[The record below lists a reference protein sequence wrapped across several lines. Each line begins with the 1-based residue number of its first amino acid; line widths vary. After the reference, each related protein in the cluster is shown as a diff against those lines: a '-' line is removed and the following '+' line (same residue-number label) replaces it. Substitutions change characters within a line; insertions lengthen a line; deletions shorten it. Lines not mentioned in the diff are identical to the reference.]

1 MKIVL
6 GLLLSLLIVFPA
18 LAQDAAQTEDA
29 PTVCSVDVSGAQA
42 LLEQAASASETDA
55 VALIAQARDALQ
67 QIEQNCAAAGV
78 VALDQTYAAPDDV
91 FTLSYPHGWTVG
103 TFTPSST
110 GGVILIGNS
119 PLADRLLQVA
129 EPDILAGEQAVQVL
143 VGAPQTTEDVSLKLV
158 IADFETLIGSL
169 YQNVTATE
177 YYALEGRAAARLT
190 FHAANLD
197 GVVIGVELGGGR
209 YAVVRGVASAGSLTA
224 IQNVVEGIA
233 ASIQ

>member
-1 MKIVL
+1 MKVFM

-18 LAQDAAQTEDA
+18 LAQDVTETT
-29 PTVCSVDVSGAQA
+29 PTACAVDVSGAQT
-42 LLEQAASASETDA
+42 LLEQAAAADGADA
-55 VALIAQARDALQ
+55 VALIAQARAELLS
-67 QIEQNCAAAGV
+67 IEQDCAAAGV

-91 FTLSYPHGWTVG
+91 FTLNYPHGWTVG
-103 TFTPSST
+103 TFTASST

-129 EPDILAGEQAVQVL
+129 EPQIAPGEQAVQVL
-143 VGAPQTTEDVSLKLV
+143 VGAPQTTEAISLQLV
-158 IADFETLIGSL
+158 IADFEGLIGSL
-169 YQNVTATE
+169 YQDVTTTE

-197 GVVIGVELGGGR
+197 GVVVGVELGDGR
-209 YAVVRGVASAGSLTA
+209 YAVVRGVASSGSLNA
-224 IQNVVEGIA
+224 IQSIVEGIA